1 MVVVGIGCKISI
13 VLVLSTLGLKGKVV
27 TAVVLSVTVRVVATM
42 TKPLEL
48 ASLLLYPLNLKLNGL
63 LVRNYQHRHNH

>member
-13 VLVLSTLGLKGKVV
+13 VLVLSTLGLNGKVV
-27 TAVVLSVTVRVVATM
+27 TAVVLSVTVLVVATM

-48 ASLLLYPLNLKLNGL
+48 ASLLLYP
-63 LVRNYQHRHNH
+63 QS